1 MVLESL
7 SVIEYNVYIGLVMS
21 QWNGSSGLFLLCED
35 YLLYGVVVKTTL
47 PGSGKV
53 SESLVLCSR
62 KLKNIIQ

>member
-21 QWNGSSGLFLLCED
+21 QWNGSSGFFLLCKD

-47 PGSGKV
+47 
-53 SESLVLCSR
+53 
-62 KLKNIIQ
+62 